1 MQKRGGWR
9 RKKGIP
15 SRMLFSRLASLRSA
29 DKSPFSLFHFLVTRP
44 WADLDI
50 GVSYTHGLYCA
61 LHRRVVLCSCFIKE
75 SHFFWTEVDGWGS
88 MGQREPPQFD
98 LLWLFK
104 TFECRHPSNEGHHV
118 SKLWQRMSRNFQG
131 VLPGSFFFLL
141 CNLSVH
147 LWWFRLTLAVPLL
160 FLPFVSLI
168 KSRLDF

>member
-1 MQKRGGWR
+1 
-9 RKKGIP
+9 
-15 SRMLFSRLASLRSA
+15 MLFSRLASLRST

-50 GVSYTHGLYCA
+50 GVSYTHGLHCA
-61 LHRRVVLCSCFIKE
+61 HRRVVLGSCFIKE
-75 SHFFWTEVDGWGS
+75 SLFFWTEVDGWGS
-88 MGQREPPQFD
+88 VGRREPPQFD

-104 TFECRHPSNEGHHV
+104 TFECRHPGNEGQHV

-131 VLPGSFFFLL
+131 DLPGSFFFLL
-141 CNLSVH
+141 NKLSVH
-147 LWWFRLTLAVPLL
+147 LWWFRLTLAVLLL